1 MKSPARATL
10 LIASALVLLAALGG
24 CGYKVN
30 YALTPEFSTI
40 RPGLVA
46 VAPVVWETDAAPEAG
61 DVKWLFRAMSTE
73 RLTSL
78 NYRALSIK
86 EVDQRVRKAGARK
99 VAEAAPADAARL
111 LGVDAVLY
119 IRVTGWDV
127 DKFLTYASL
136 SFSAAFELYSATG
149 ARVWTAEY
157 STRESDIRLDTETME
172 LAVLQ
177 TYEPRLQRFV
187 DAIFATLPPSEPTVT
202 RERYFDWLP

>member
-1 MKSPARATL
+1 MRGPGRAGFL
-10 LIASALVLLAALGG
+10 VASALLFLAALGG

-46 VAPVVWETDAAPEAG
+46 VAPVIWEAEAAPEAG

-86 EVDQRVRKAGARK
+86 EVDERVRKAGAGK
-99 VAEAAPADAARL
+99 VAGAGPAEAARL
-111 LGVDAVLY
+111 LGADAVIY

-136 SFSAAFELYSATG
+136 SFSAAFEMYSATG
-149 ARVWTAEY
+149 ARLWAADY
-157 STRESDIRLDTETME
+157 STTESDIRLDTESME

-187 DAIFATLPPSEPTVT
+187 DAVFATLPPSEPAVKK
-202 RERYFDWLP
+202 ERYFDWLP